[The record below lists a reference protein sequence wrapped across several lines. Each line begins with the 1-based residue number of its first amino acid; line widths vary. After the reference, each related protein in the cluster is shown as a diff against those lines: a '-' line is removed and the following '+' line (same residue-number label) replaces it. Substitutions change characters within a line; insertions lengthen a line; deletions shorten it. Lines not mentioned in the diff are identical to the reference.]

1 MADPLEKFRKAPI
14 EPKQGA
20 DTTPPKE
27 PSEYI
32 AFDAKDN
39 AQRLRIRRA
48 NAPTRSPAYT
58 YLLDIAYDGTYGTN
72 FVLVYTFMMVLVRGR
87 NLQALITALELGTI
101 DYIQEFD
108 PDVWDKPANDNAAF
122 IESIEVVVQE
132 SAPSISEAEKA
143 ANTHGKGRDLH

>member
-14 EPKQGA
+14 EPKQGTT
-20 DTTPPKE
+20 TTPKGPD
-27 PSEYI
+27 EYV

-58 YLLDIAYDGTYGTN
+58 YLLDIAYDGPYGTN
-72 FVLVYTFMMVLVRGR
+72 FVLVYTFMMVLVKGR

-108 PDVWDKPANDNAAF
+108 PDVWDKPANDNTAF